1 MKKKAVERTLV
12 VLLACAACVGV
23 TSCGND
29 SAEQSAPQEPAA
41 QTPAQPAQTSPAPQA
56 QTPLTPA
63 QPAQTSPAPA
73 PQAQTPPPSTPPAQ
87 TLPPP
92 APASQ
97 EQTAPSTQPSTEPAA
112 AVAPAASV
120 TASHADVFAE
130 LERLGR
136 LAKQSKADYVASARA
151 WAGNIFE
158 RKLWVCAIAQK
169 NNLPQNDLAALARDA
184 RAACSGADATFG
196 HFYAIAKYFKACGSF
211 NDAREA
217 LTQARKLVDT
227 AKQLDDV
234 ADLLRSMQ

>member
-41 QTPAQPAQTSPAPQA
+41 Q
-56 QTPLTPA
+56 TPA

-130 LERLGR
+130 LERLVR
-136 LAKQSKADYVASARA
+136 LAQQPEADYVASARA
-151 WAGNIFE
+151 WAGDNFMH
-158 RKLWVCAIAQK
+158 RRDVCDIALR
-169 NNLPQNDLAALARDA
+169 NRRMADLVALTRDA

-196 HFYAIAKYFKACGSF
+196 NFYAIAVYFKACGSF
-211 NDAREA
+211 DEAREA
-217 LTQARKLVDT
+217 LKQARKLVST
-227 AKQLDDV
+227 KKQVDKV
-234 ADLLRSMQ
+234 ADFLRDMPPPTK